1 MNEVTHRSLPTQ
13 GCDLGRK
20 GAVPLFLFCCL
31 TFLLFACGRD
41 PIPEPALS
49 QEESRPVTGDTYVE
63 ASLGDPS
70 RLNPLL
76 ASDSASGSVNGYLF
90 NGLVKYDR
98 DLKLVGDLAESW
110 EVRRDGLEILFH
122 LRKNV
127 SWHDGVAFT
136 ANDVVFTYQRLM
148 DPKVMTPYGSDFAL
162 VKSVTAMDPWTV
174 RVVYKEPFA
183 PALESWGIGMVPRH
197 VFEKGDFNTNPANR
211 APVGTGPYKFQLL
224 KTDEKA
230 VLVAN
235 EAYFE
240 GRPLID
246 RVVIRVI
253 PDGSVQF
260 LELRNQSIDS
270 MGLTPD
276 QYIAYDSFFKHHQKF
291 RYPSFSYTFFGFN
304 LQRDLFKDLRV
315 RQALALALDKRE
327 IINGVLLGYG
337 RSATGPFPPSS
348 WAFDPTVPELPF
360 DPSRAKALL
369 ADAGWRDTDGDGLL
383 DKDGKPFTF
392 TVMTNQGNKIREQ
405 TAVILQSHF
414 ARVGLKMEVRI
425 LEWSSFIHDF
435 VDKGNFDAIILGWNL
450 GRDPDQYLIWH
461 SSQKGEGRYNFIG
474 YQNPVADQLW
484 EEGRRT
490 FDQAKRQGIYRKLHR
505 LLADDLPTI
514 FLYYPEALP
523 TVHKRFHNVIVAPA
537 GIGWNFREW
546 HVPPSLQRYHLA
558 D

>member
-1 MNEVTHRSLPTQ
+1 MTFFLP
-13 GCDLGRK
+13 GVLL
-20 GAVPLFLFCCL
+20 VCC
-31 TFLLFACGRD
+31 FISACGRD

-49 QEESRPVTGDTYVE
+49 SVDPLPVTGDTYVE

-110 EVRRDGLEILFH
+110 VVRRKGLEIVFH

-127 SWHDGVAFT
+127 FWHDGMAFT
-136 ANDVVFTYQRLM
+136 ADDVAFTYQRLI

-162 VKSVTAMDPWTV
+162 VQSVTAMDPHTV
-174 RVVYKEPFA
+174 QVIYKEAFA
-183 PALESWGIGMVPRH
+183 PALESWGIGMIPRH
-197 VFEKGDFNTNPANR
+197 VFAKGDFNTHPANR
-211 APVGTGPYKFQLL
+211 APIGTGPYLFKEL

-235 EAYFE
+235 PNYFE
-240 GRPLID
+240 GRPNID
-246 RVVIRVI
+246 RVVVRVI
-253 PDGSVQF
+253 PDGAVQF
-260 LELRNQSIDS
+260 LELRSESIDS

-276 QYIAYDSFFKHHQKF
+276 QYMAYDSFFQNHKKF
-291 RYPSFSYTFFGFN
+291 RYPSFSYTFLAFN
-304 LQRDLFKDLRV
+304 LQREMFKDVRV

-327 IINGVLLGYG
+327 IIDGVLLGFG

-360 DPSRAKALL
+360 DPSRAKSLL
-369 ADAGWRDTDGDGLL
+369 GEAGWRDTDGDGVL
-383 DKDGKPFTF
+383 DKGGTPFSF
-392 TVMTNQGNKIREQ
+392 TVITNQGNKMREQ
-405 TAVILQSHF
+405 TAVILQAHL
-414 ARVGLKMEVRI
+414 ARIGVKVNVRV

-435 VDKGNFDAIILGWNL
+435 VDKSNFDAIILGWNL

-461 SSQKGEGRYNFIG
+461 SSQKGEGRYNFVG
-474 YQNPVADQLW
+474 YTNPAADQLW

-490 FDQAKRQGIYRKLHR
+490 FDPSKRQVLYRQIHR
-505 LLADDLPTI
+505 ILAQDLPYI
-514 FLYYPEALP
+514 FLYYPDALP
-523 TVHKRFHNVIVAPA
+523 TVHKRFREVRAAPA
-537 GIGWNFREW
+537 GLGWNFREW
-546 HVPPSLQRYHLA
+546 FVPKSLQRYRLA
-558 D
+558 A

>member
-1 MNEVTHRSLPTQ
+1 MKFFLPA
-13 GCDLGRK
+13 GFS
-20 GAVPLFLFCCL
+20 VCCL
-31 TFLLFACGRD
+31 LSACGRD
-41 PIPEPALS
+41 PVPEPALS
-49 QEESRPVTGDTYVE
+49 AADLRPTRGDTFVE

-98 DLKLVGDLAESW
+98 DLKLVGDLAEFWTVSPT
-110 EVRRDGLEILFH
+110 GLDIVFH

-127 SWHDGVAFT
+127 LWHDGVPLT
-136 ANDVVFTYQRLM
+136 ADDVVFTYQRLI

-162 VKSVTAMDPWTV
+162 VKSVTAVDPHTV

-183 PALESWGIGMVPRH
+183 PALESWGIGIVPQH
-197 VFEKGDFNTNPANR
+197 IFQNTDFNTNPANR
-211 APVGTGPYKFQLL
+211 APIGTGPYKFQIL
-224 KTDEKA
+224 KTDEKT

-235 EAYFE
+235 PHYFE
-240 GRPLID
+240 GRPNID

-253 PDGSVQF
+253 PDSSVQF
-260 LELRNQSIDS
+260 LELRSQSIDS
-270 MGLTPD
+270 MGLSPD
-276 QYIAYDSFFKHHQKF
+276 QYMAYDSFFKHHQKF

-304 LQRDLFKDLRV
+304 LQRELFKDLRV
-315 RQALALALDKRE
+315 RQALSLALDKRE
-327 IINGVLLGYG
+327 IIDGVLLGYG

-348 WAFDPTVPELPF
+348 WAFDPTVPELLF
-360 DPSRAKALL
+360 DPVRAKALL
-369 ADAGWRDTDGDGLL
+369 AEAGWWDTDGDGVL
-383 DKDGKPFTF
+383 DKDGKPFAF
-392 TVMTNQGNKIREQ
+392 TVITNQGNKMREQ
-405 TAVILQSHF
+405 TAVILQAHL
-414 ARVGLKMEVRI
+414 ARVGIKVEVRV

-474 YQNPVADQLW
+474 YQNPLADKLW
-484 EEGRRT
+484 EDGRRT
-490 FDQAKRQGIYRKLHR
+490 FDQRERQVIYRKLHR
-505 LLADDLPTI
+505 MLAEDLPYI

-523 TVHKRFHNVIVAPA
+523 TVHKRFQSVIVAPA

-546 HVPPSLQRYHLA
+546 YVPKSLQRYRLA
-558 D
+558 S

>member
-1 MNEVTHRSLPTQ
+1 MKFFLPV
-13 GCDLGRK
+13 GFS
-20 GAVPLFLFCCL
+20 VCCL
-31 TFLLFACGRD
+31 MSACTHD
-41 PIPEPALS
+41 PMPEPALS
-49 QEESRPVTGDTYVE
+49 SVDLRPVTGDTYVE

-98 DLKLVGDLAESW
+98 DLKLVGDLAEAW
-110 EVRRDGLEILFH
+110 DVRQNGLEIVFH

-127 SWHDGVAFT
+127 LWHDGVPFT
-136 ANDVVFTYQRLM
+136 ADDVVFTFQRLI

-162 VKSVTAMDPWTV
+162 VKSVTAADPHTV
-174 RVVYKEPFA
+174 KVIYKEPFA
-183 PALESWGIGMVPRH
+183 PALESWGIGMIPKH
-197 VFEKGDFNTNPANR
+197 VFEKGDFNTNPATR
-211 APVGTGPYKFQLL
+211 APIGTGPYKFQEL

-235 EAYFE
+235 QNYFE
-240 GRPLID
+240 GRPNID

-253 PDGSVQF
+253 PDSSVQF
-260 LELRNQSIDS
+260 LELRSQTVDS

-276 QYIAYDSFFKHHQKF
+276 QYIAYDSFFQNHQKF

-304 LQRDLFKDLRV
+304 LQRAMFKDLRV
-315 RQALALALDKRE
+315 RQALAMALDKRE
-327 IINGVLLGYG
+327 IIDGVLLGYG

-360 DPSRAKALL
+360 DPIRAKALL
-369 ADAGWRDTDGDGLL
+369 GEVGWRDTDGDGIL
-383 DKDGKPFTF
+383 DKDGKPFSF
-392 TVMTNQGNKIREQ
+392 TVITNQGNKIREQ
-405 TAVILQSHF
+405 TALILQAHL
-414 ARVGLKMEVRI
+414 ARVGIKVDVRV

-435 VDKGNFDAIILGWNL
+435 VDKGNFDGIILGWNL

-474 YQNPVADQLW
+474 YQNPLADQLW

-490 FDQAKRQGIYRKLHR
+490 FDQAKRQAIYRKLHR
-505 LLADDLPTI
+505 RIAGDLPYI
-514 FLYYPEALP
+514 FLYYPDALP
-523 TVHKRFHNVIVAPA
+523 TVHKRFQSVIVAPA

-546 HVPPSLQRYHLA
+546 FVPKSMQRYRLA
-558 D
+558 S

>member
-1 MNEVTHRSLPTQ
+1 M
-13 GCDLGRK
+13 
-20 GAVPLFLFCCL
+20 
-31 TFLLFACGRD
+31 
-41 PIPEPALS
+41 PEPALS
-49 QEESRPVTGDTYVE
+49 SVDLHHVTGDTYVE

-98 DLKLVGDLAESW
+98 DLKLVGELAEFW
-110 EVRRDGLEILFH
+110 DVRQKGLEIVFH

-127 SWHDGVAFT
+127 LWHDGVPFT
-136 ANDVVFTYQRLM
+136 ADDVVFTYQRLI

-162 VKSVTAMDPWTV
+162 VKSVTAVDPHTV
-174 RVVYKEPFA
+174 QVIYKEPFA
-183 PALESWGIGMVPRH
+183 PALESWGIGMIPKH
-197 VFEKGDFNTNPANR
+197 VFEKGDFNTSPANR
-211 APVGTGPYKFQLL
+211 APVGTGPFVFKEL

-235 EAYFE
+235 SNYFE
-240 GRPLID
+240 GRPNID

-253 PDGSVQF
+253 PDSSVQF
-260 LELRNQSIDS
+260 LELRSQTIDS

-276 QYIAYDSFFKHHQKF
+276 QYIAYDSFFQNHQKF

-304 LQRDLFKDLRV
+304 LQRDMFKDLRV
-315 RQALALALDKRE
+315 RQALAMALDKRE
-327 IINGVLLGYG
+327 IIDGVLLGYG

-360 DPSRAKALL
+360 DPIRAKALL
-369 ADAGWRDTDGDGLL
+369 GEVGWRDTDNDGIL
-383 DKDGKPFTF
+383 DKDGKPFSF
-392 TVMTNQGNKIREQ
+392 TVITNQGNKIREQ
-405 TAVILQSHF
+405 TAIILQAHL
-414 ARVGLKMEVRI
+414 ARIGIKVDVRV

-474 YQNPVADQLW
+474 YQNPSADKLW
-484 EEGRRT
+484 EEGRQT
-490 FDQAKRQGIYRKLHR
+490 FDQAKRQAIYRKLHR
-505 LLADDLPTI
+505 MIAGDLPYI
-514 FLYYPEALP
+514 FLYYPDALP
-523 TVHKRFHNVIVAPA
+523 TVHKRFRNVLVAPA

-546 HVPPSLQRYHLA
+546 FVPKASQRYRLA
-558 D
+558 A

>member
-1 MNEVTHRSLPTQ
+1 M
-13 GCDLGRK
+13 
-20 GAVPLFLFCCL
+20 
-31 TFLLFACGRD
+31 
-41 PIPEPALS
+41 PEPALS
-49 QEESRPVTGDTYVE
+49 SVALPPVIGDTYVE

-98 DLKLVGDLAESW
+98 DLKLVGELAEFW
-110 EVRRDGLEILFH
+110 DVRQKGLEIVFH

-127 SWHDGVAFT
+127 LWHDGVPFT
-136 ANDVVFTYQRLM
+136 AEDVVFTYQRLI

-162 VKSVTAMDPWTV
+162 VKSVTAVDPHTV
-174 RVVYKEPFA
+174 QVIYKEPFA
-183 PALESWGIGMVPRH
+183 PALESWGIGMIPKH

-211 APVGTGPYKFQLL
+211 APVGTGPFVFKEL

-235 EAYFE
+235 PNYFE
-240 GRPLID
+240 GRPNID

-253 PDGSVQF
+253 PDSSVQF
-260 LELRNQSIDS
+260 LELRSQTIDS

-276 QYIAYDSFFKHHQKF
+276 QYIAYDSFFQNHQKF
-291 RYPSFSYTFFGFN
+291 RYPAFSHTFFGFN
-304 LQRDLFKDLRV
+304 LQRDMFKDLRV
-315 RQALALALDKRE
+315 RQALAMALDKRE
-327 IINGVLLGYG
+327 IIDGVLLGYG

-360 DPSRAKALL
+360 DPIRAKALL
-369 ADAGWRDTDGDGLL
+369 GEVGWRDTDGDGIL
-383 DKDGKPFTF
+383 DKDGKPFSF
-392 TVMTNQGNKIREQ
+392 TVITNQGNKIREQ
-405 TAVILQSHF
+405 TAIILQAHL
-414 ARVGLKMEVRI
+414 ARIGIKVDVRV

-474 YQNPVADQLW
+474 YQNPSADKLW
-484 EEGRRT
+484 EEGRQT
-490 FDQAKRQGIYRKLHR
+490 FDQAKRQAIYRKLHR
-505 LLADDLPTI
+505 MIAGDLPYI
-514 FLYYPEALP
+514 FLYYPDALP
-523 TVHKRFHNVIVAPA
+523 TVHKRFQSVIVAPA

-546 HVPPSLQRYHLA
+546 FVPKSLQRYRLA
-558 D
+558 A

>member
-1 MNEVTHRSLPTQ
+1 MNEATHCPLPAQ
-13 GCDLGRK
+13 GCDFGRK
-20 GAVPLFLFCCL
+20 GAAPILLCCSL
-31 TFLLFACGRD
+31 TFFLFACGRD

-90 NGLVKYDR
+90 NGLVKYDQ

-110 EVRRDGLEILFH
+110 EVRRGGLEILFH

-136 ANDVVFTYQRLM
+136 ANDVVFTYQRLI

-162 VKSVTAMDPWTV
+162 VKSVTAVDPWTV

-183 PALESWGIGMVPRH
+183 PALESWGIGMVPQH

-240 GRPLID
+240 GRPFID

-360 DPSRAKALL
+360 DPARAKTLL

-383 DKDGKPFTF
+383 DKDGKPFSF
-392 TVMTNQGNKIREQ
+392 TVITNQGNKIREQ

-461 SSQKGEGRYNFIG
+461 SSQRGEGRYNFIG
-474 YQNPVADQLW
+474 YQNPVADHLW

-490 FDQAKRQGIYRKLHR
+490 FDQAKRQEIYRKLHR
-505 LLADDLPTI
+505 LLADDLPYI
-514 FLYYPEALP
+514 FLYHPEALP

-546 HVPPSLQRYHLA
+546 FAPTSQQRYRLSS
-558 D
+558 

>member
-1 MNEVTHRSLPTQ
+1 MTFFLP
-13 GCDLGRK
+13 G
-20 GAVPLFLFCCL
+20 V
-31 TFLLFACGRD
+31 LLVCWFISACGRD

-49 QEESRPVTGDTYVE
+49 SVDPLPVPGDTYVE

-110 EVRRDGLEILFH
+110 VVRRKGLEIVFH

-127 SWHDGVAFT
+127 FWHDGMAFT
-136 ANDVVFTYQRLM
+136 ADDVAFTYQRLI

-162 VKSVTAMDPWTV
+162 VQSVTAMDPHTV
-174 RVVYKEPFA
+174 QVIYKEAFA
-183 PALESWGIGMVPRH
+183 PALESWGIGMIPRH
-197 VFEKGDFNTNPANR
+197 VFAKGDFNTHPANR
-211 APVGTGPYKFQLL
+211 APIGTGPYLFKEL

-235 EAYFE
+235 PNYFE
-240 GRPLID
+240 GRPNID
-246 RVVIRVI
+246 RVVVRVI
-253 PDGSVQF
+253 PDGAVQF
-260 LELRNQSIDS
+260 LELRSESIDS

-276 QYIAYDSFFKHHQKF
+276 QYMAYDSFFQNHKKF
-291 RYPSFSYTFFGFN
+291 RYPSFSYTFLAFN
-304 LQRDLFKDLRV
+304 LQREMFKDVRV

-327 IINGVLLGYG
+327 IIDGVLLGFG

-360 DPSRAKALL
+360 DPSRAKSLL
-369 ADAGWRDTDGDGLL
+369 GEAGWRDTDGDGVL
-383 DKDGKPFTF
+383 DKGGTPFSF
-392 TVMTNQGNKIREQ
+392 TVITNQGNKMREQ
-405 TAVILQSHF
+405 TAVILQAHL
-414 ARVGLKMEVRI
+414 ARIGVKVNVRV

-435 VDKGNFDAIILGWNL
+435 VDKSNFDAIILGWNL

-461 SSQKGEGRYNFIG
+461 SSQKGEGRYNFVG
-474 YQNPVADQLW
+474 YTNPAADQLW

-490 FDQAKRQGIYRKLHR
+490 FDPSKRQVLYRQIHR
-505 LLADDLPTI
+505 ILAQDLPYI
-514 FLYYPEALP
+514 FLYYPDALP
-523 TVHKRFHNVIVAPA
+523 TVHKRFREVRAAPA
-537 GIGWNFREW
+537 GLGWNFREW
-546 HVPPSLQRYHLA
+546 FVPKSLQRYRLA
-558 D
+558 A